1 MLLYKVESNNDIV
14 LKKKEKENP
23 TYLVSYF
30 FFVFFLFFEN
40 ITPIAILRRIS
51 MLLNQYYKQICEI
64 SSFD

>member
-1 MLLYKVESNNDIV
+1 MLLYKVESNNDIA

-30 FFVFFLFFEN
+30 FLFFFLFFEN